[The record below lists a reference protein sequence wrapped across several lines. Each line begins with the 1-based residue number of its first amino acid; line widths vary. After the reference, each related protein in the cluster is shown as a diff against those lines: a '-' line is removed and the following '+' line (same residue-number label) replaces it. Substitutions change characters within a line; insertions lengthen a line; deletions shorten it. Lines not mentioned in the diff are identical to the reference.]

1 MKLKFCIIFVIVL
14 GFNKFSYSN
23 EINCDE
29 FDKFTAE
36 FLKCKADILKNKTI
50 ITGQNFVEDIKDYQK
65 KEWSEEKEKV
75 NKLKEKV
82 LEK

>member
-1 MKLKFCIIFVIVL
+1 MKFKFFIILFIVL
-14 GFNKFSYSN
+14 GFNKYSFSI

-29 FDKFTAE
+29 FSKFSTE
-36 FLKCKADILKNKTI
+36 FLKCKANILKNKTI
-50 ITGQNFVEDIKDYQK
+50 TTGQNFVEDIKDYQK

>member
-1 MKLKFCIIFVIVL
+1 MKYKFFLILIIIF

-23 EINCDE
+23 EINCNE
-29 FDKFTAE
+29 FDKFSTE
-36 FLKCKADILKNKTI
+36 FLKCKANVLKNKTI
-50 ITGQNFVEDIKDYQK
+50 TAGQNFVEDAKDYQK
-65 KEWSEEKEKV
+65 KEWSEEKEKI

>member
-1 MKLKFCIIFVIVL
+1 MKLKLYIIFIIVL

-29 FDKFTAE
+29 FNKFSAE
-36 FLKCKADILKNKTI
+36 FLKCKANILKNKTI
-50 ITGQNFVEDIKDYQK
+50 TTGQNFVEDVKDYQK

>member
-1 MKLKFCIIFVIVL
+1 ML
-14 GFNKFSYSN
+14 GFNKFSYGN
-23 EINCDE
+23 EINCYE
-29 FDKFTAE
+29 FDKFSAE
-36 FLKCKADILKNKTI
+36 FLKCKANILKNKTI
-50 ITGQNFVEDIKDYQK
+50 TTGQNFVEDVKDYQK